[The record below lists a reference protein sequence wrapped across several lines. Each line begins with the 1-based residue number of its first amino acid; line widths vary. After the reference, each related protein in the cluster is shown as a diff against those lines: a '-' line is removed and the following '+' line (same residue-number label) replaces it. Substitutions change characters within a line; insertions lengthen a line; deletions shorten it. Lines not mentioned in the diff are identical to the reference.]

1 MVITYKV
8 NKKIE
13 PHQLAEVFQSS
24 GIRRPFDN
32 LNRMKKMLDNAN
44 LLVTAWDGEKLVG
57 VARALTDY
65 SFCCYLSDLA
75 VSKDYQHNDIGHELV
90 SQVQNQMG
98 DECALILLA
107 APDVMEY
114 YPRIGFS
121 KADNAFII
129 QRKK

>member
-13 PHQLAEVFQSS
+13 PHQLSDVFKAS
-24 GIRRPFDN
+24 GIRRPYDD

-44 LLVTAWDGEKLVG
+44 LLITAWDGERLIG
-57 VARALTDY
+57 VARALSDFSY
-65 SFCCYLSDLA
+65 CCYLSDLA
-75 VSKDYQHNDIGHELV
+75 VIKEYQHQDIGHELI
-90 SQVQNQMG
+90 SQVQNQIG
-98 DECALILLA
+98 DECTLILLS

-121 KADNAFII
+121 KAENAFVIP
-129 QRKK
+129 RKK

>member
-8 NKKIE
+8 NTRIE
-13 PHQLAEVFQSS
+13 PHQLAEVFQGS
-24 GIRRPFDN
+24 GIRRPFDD

-65 SFCCYLSDLA
+65 SYCCYLSDLA
-75 VSKDYQHNDIGHELV
+75 VIKEYQHNDIGHELV
-90 SQVQNQMG
+90 SQIQNRIG
-98 DECALILLA
+98 DECVLILLS
-107 APDVMEY
+107 APEVMEY

-121 KADNAFII
+121 KVDNAFIV

>member
-8 NKKIE
+8 NTRIE
-13 PHQLAEVFQSS
+13 PHQLAEVFQAS
-24 GIRRPFDN
+24 GIRRPFDD

-65 SFCCYLSDLA
+65 SYCCYLSDLA
-75 VSKDYQHNDIGHELV
+75 VIKEYQHNDIGHELV
-90 SQVQNQMG
+90 AQVQNQIG
-98 DECALILLA
+98 DECVLILLA
-107 APDVMEY
+107 APNVMDY

-121 KADNAFII
+121 KSDNAFII

>member
-8 NKKIE
+8 NTKIE
-13 PHQLAEVFQSS
+13 PHQLSEVFRES
-24 GIRRPFDN
+24 GIRRPFDD

-65 SFCCYLSDLA
+65 GYCCYLSDLA
-75 VSKDYQHNDIGHELV
+75 VIKEYQKNDIGHELV
-90 SQVQNQMG
+90 AQVQNQIG
-98 DECALILLA
+98 DESMLLLIS
-107 APDVMEY
+107 APETMEY

-121 KADNAFII
+121 QADNAFII
-129 QRKK
+129 PRKK

>member
-1 MVITYKV
+1 MVIAYKV

-13 PHQLAEVFQSS
+13 PHQLAEVFKAS
-24 GIRRPFDN
+24 GIRRPYDD

-65 SFCCYLSDLA
+65 GYCCYLSDLT
-75 VSKDYQHNDIGHELV
+75 VIKEYQHKDIGHELV
-90 SQVQNQMG
+90 TQVQDQIG
-98 DECALILLA
+98 DECTLILLS
-107 APDVMEY
+107 APEIMEY

-121 KADNAFII
+121 RADNAFII
-129 QRKK
+129 PRKK